1 MSVNGPLTF
10 ARYLF
15 FSDIVN
21 APTEE
26 LAELASIGALERG
39 GSLWGTTS
47 GSCYYLLTNSAAA
60 LLVGRDAPLRLRNW
74 EPARLEQAL
83 YQDRQNTAQIV
94 FTSPEPF
101 RAEFTSFAEPAE
113 ILVNNRKAAEGAFR
127 YHAEKKRLEL
137 NLGKGTSK
145 ITLRYPGWKAP
156 ERTPVEP
163 APEPP
168 ITREMEYCLAAR
180 DRRPPRELP
189 DAVPVERTPLR
200 LEKLFNAMLTPR
212 GKTLTTPLAAGETVN
227 CRMRE
232 FRTVPFRI
240 GTISSGAAVLLDGN
254 TELSLPGRWKTL
266 HFLHVSAEKGPAKL
280 FRFTIHFA
288 DGTRQ
293 EFTPASSGSAVPA
306 GWFGEDLSDRELR
319 LVEWNNREREE
330 ISGVTAEFQRNL
342 KEVRTVEIDCLDP
355 ATPGALLAVTGTPA
369 DEQ

>member
-145 ITLRYPGWKAP
+145 VTLRYPGWKAP

-212 GKTLTTPLAAGETVN
+212 EKRSQLRSPREKPSTAGCGSSAPFRSGSARFPPARPFCWTGIRNCPFPAAGKHSTFSMSPRRRGLRN
-227 CRMRE
+227 
-232 FRTVPFRI
+232 
-240 GTISSGAAVLLDGN
+240 
-254 TELSLPGRWKTL
+254 
-266 HFLHVSAEKGPAKL
+266 
-280 FRFTIHFA
+280 
-288 DGTRQ
+288 
-293 EFTPASSGSAVPA
+293 SSGSPSTSPTAPGRSSPRRAAEAPVPPVGSA
-306 GWFGEDLSDRELR
+306 KIFPTESSASSNGTTMSVKRF
-319 LVEWNNREREE
+319 
-330 ISGVTAEFQRNL
+330 
-342 KEVRTVEIDCLDP
+342 P
-355 ATPGALLAVTGTPA
+355 A
-369 DEQ
+369 